1 MGAVRSYPAVPAVLE
16 ARPRPVSASVSPPA
30 ASGYRPEAV
39 RAALTRHFGFDG
51 LRPGQEA
58 ALRPVVEGRDALV
71 VMPTGAGKS
80 LVYQLAALLREDGV
94 TVVVSP
100 LIALMK
106 DQVDALHAR
115 GIEAAYVN
123 SSQTQAEQRDVIG
136 RLKAGELRLVYAAPE
151 RLRLPSFQRTLRQA
165 NVSLLA
171 VDEAHCVSQW
181 GHDFRPD
188 YLSLATAREAM
199 GGPPCV
205 ALTATATPRVQD
217 DIAEQL
223 NLRDPARLV
232 TGFNRPNL
240 RFVVR
245 STATA
250 DEKRRALAAFLR
262 ERNAEA
268 GLIYAGT
275 RKDTEALAKY
285 VRETVGRPCE
295 AYHAGLPDA
304 ERAHVQ
310 EQFVSGRLDTV
321 VATNAFGMGVD
332 RADVRFVAHWSIP
345 SNLEAYY
352 QEAGR
357 AGRDGDPAVALLLYA
372 PQDRQLKEWFIE
384 QGAPTRDDLRRVHGY
399 LKRKHARL
407 GESGSQDPEAGES
420 DADFLLSMSESLG
433 VHASKLPNILR
444 RLARAGALA
453 ERDDRAGAA
462 RWVPQAW
469 DDRAVAQALKSVEK
483 HAGDQAASLQSI
495 VRYAQSSDC
504 RRRTILDHFG
514 DDAEADVPPEDCC
527 DACRANARLADAAPD
542 EIPDWDALPMNA
554 RVALGLLDAVTRM
567 RWPVGRLTLAKILAG
582 SKAKGMDK
590 YERHPYY
597 GRLQTLGQGAVDQ
610 IYKDLLFKGYLRIGG
625 DEYPVVELTPLGE
638 QALAHREAVDVDVP
652 AFGSRRTASGTA
664 ASGGEVT
671 LDAEDEVLFERLRA
685 WRTETAAEK
694 GVPSYIVFNDKTLQ
708 GIAAARPGSEA
719 EMLAV
724 SGVGPAKWE
733 AYGEALLALVAE
745 AE

>member
-1 MGAVRSYPAVPAVLE
+1 
-16 ARPRPVSASVSPPA
+16 
-30 ASGYRPEAV
+30 
-39 RAALTRHFGFDG
+39 
-51 LRPGQEA
+51 
-58 ALRPVVEGRDALV
+58 
-71 VMPTGAGKS
+71 
-80 LVYQLAALLREDGV
+80 
-94 TVVVSP
+94 
-100 LIALMK
+100 
-106 DQVDALHAR
+106 
-115 GIEAAYVN
+115 
-123 SSQTQAEQRDVIG
+123 QTQAEQRDVIG
-136 RLKAGELRLVYAAPE
+136 RLKAGELTMVYAAPE

-165 NVSLLA
+165 EVSLLA

-188 YLSLATAREAM
+188 YLSIASAREAM

-217 DIAEQL
+217 DIARQL
-223 NLRDPARLV
+223 ALRDPARLV

-250 DEKRRALAAFLR
+250 DEKRRALQAFLL
-262 ERNAEA
+262 ERDAEA

-275 RKDTEALAKY
+275 RKDTEALARF
-285 VRETVGRPCE
+285 VRDAVGRPCE

-372 PQDRQLKEWFIE
+372 PQDRQLTEWFIE
-384 QGAPTRDDLRRVHGY
+384 QGAPTRDDLRRVHGH
-399 LKRKHARL
+399 LTRQHARL
-407 GESGSQDPEAGES
+407 GENAARDPEAARPEAGAS
-420 DADFLLSMSESLG
+420 DAEFLLSLSEALDI
-433 VHASKLPNILR
+433 HASKLPNILR
-444 RLARAGALA
+444 RLSRAGVLS
-453 ERDDRAGAA
+453 ERDDRAGVA
-462 RWVPQAW
+462 RWVPEAW
-469 DDRAVAQALKSVEK
+469 DDRAVDQALTSVEK
-483 HAGDQAASLQSI
+483 HAGDLTASLQSI

-504 RRRTILDHFG
+504 RRRAILDHFG
-514 DDAEADVPPEDCC
+514 DAAEADVPPEQCC
-527 DACRANARLADAAPD
+527 DACRTRAHLADRAPG

-590 YERHPYY
+590 YERHPYF

-610 IYKDLLFKGYLRIGG
+610 VYKDLLFAGYLRIGG

-638 QALAHREAVDVDVP
+638 QALAHREAIDVDVP
-652 AFGSRRTASGTA
+652 AFGSRTRTSGASASRPSASGDI
-664 ASGGEVT
+664 V
-671 LDAEDEVLFERLRA
+671 LDGDDEALFERLRA
-685 WRTETAAEK
+685 WRTEQASER
-694 GVPSYIVFNDKTLQ
+694 GVPPYVVFNDRTLRAL
-708 GIAAARPGSEA
+708 AAARPGSEA
-719 EMLAV
+719 AMLAV
-724 SGVGPAKWE
+724 SGVGPAKFE
-733 AYGEALLALVAE
+733 AYGADVLALVAE
-745 AE
+745 AG